1 MIETLPSIAAI
12 NNNYKI
18 IKYLYEEGYYF
29 EPIYFDA
36 YSNYNVEVIEYLLEN
51 KCIGNRKF
59 IKFYRNIIKKIQK
72 IRKYIEQNIK

>member
-29 EPIYFDA
+29 ESYLIVQYP
-36 YSNYNVEVIEYLLEN
+36 VEVIYLFVFNDTDWSEKNMKSNYILYIFTTFNSFILE
-51 KCIGNRKF
+51 
-59 IKFYRNIIKKIQK
+59 Q
-72 IRKYIEQNIK
+72 